1 MLSFEEV
8 IETFYS
14 KNNMNKDYLLFN
26 YLPESNYLNPSKQV
40 RNLIIFIYSYYI
52 SNRIYLNDY
61 IIYNLLCSYCA
72 SKTKSSI
79 SR

>member
-8 IETFYS
+8 IEAFYN

-40 RNLIIFIYSYYI
+40 KNLIIFIYSYYI
-52 SNRIYLNDY
+52 NFNIYLTESK
-61 IIYNLLCSYCA
+61 IINLLCSYCA